1 MGHLERLCDSDA
13 EFAPAAADTLTR
25 LVGGP
30 AITRDAQL
38 AEITEAVPLGI
49 VFVDNGGQITYAN
62 SQAEHV
68 LRLDRSAIAGRTYDD
83 PSWKITSLDGGEFPA
98 DQLPF
103 ARVTATLETVRDVQ
117 HAIEHADGTRA
128 ELSINGVPLL
138 DGHGHLTGM
147 VATIDDITERRLAD
161 LTRRRFAAIV
171 ESSTDA
177 IIAKAADGTITD
189 WNLGAEEVYGHLREH
204 AVGRHVSF
212 IVPDHRLE
220 ELEHVHAR
228 VRAGETIRSLETERI
243 RADGQGVWVSLTVAP
258 IVDDGG
264 SVVGMSA
271 IARDV
276 TEQVALRE
284 ERARYALEL
293 ERSNRDLEQ
302 FAYVASHDLQEPL
315 RMVTSFLQ
323 LLARRYEGQLD
334 ETADQYIGFAV
345 DGAQRMR
352 RLIDDLLSY
361 SRVGTRGSPFEP
373 VDLGALTKDTLQDL
387 AEAINDAGA
396 TIEVGALPVVDGD
409 PAQLGQVLQNLI
421 GNALKFRGN
430 EPPRVRVHAEVDGD
444 AYVVTVEDH
453 GIGIPPEHNERIFII
468 FQRLH
473 GRDEYPGTGMGLAI
487 SKKIVERH
495 GGRLWVEAP
504 DHPGTAMRFTL
515 PIPEGDP
522 VV

>member
-1 MGHLERLCDSDA
+1 MGYEERPDA
-13 EFAPAAADTLTR
+13 DIPSVPAVRDALPR

-62 SQAEHV
+62 SQAERI
-68 LRLDRSAIAGRTYDD
+68 LRLDRSEIAGRTYDD
-83 PSWKITSLDGGEFPA
+83 PAWKITSLDGGEFPP
-98 DQLPF
+98 DHLPF
-103 ARVTATLETVRDVQ
+103 ARVAATLQTVRDVQ
-117 HAIEHADGTRA
+117 HAIEHANGTRT

-138 DGHGHLTGM
+138 DDHGHLTGM
-147 VATIDDITERRLAD
+147 VATIDDITERRLAG

-177 IIAKAADGTITD
+177 IIAKAADGTVTD
-189 WNLGAEEVYGHLREH
+189 WNLGAEEIYGHPRAH

-212 IVPDHRLE
+212 LVPEHRRD
-220 ELEHVHAR
+220 ELERVHAQ
-228 VRAGETIRSLETERI
+228 VRAGATIRGLETERI
-243 RADGQGVWVSLTVAP
+243 RADGQTVWVSLTVAP
-258 IVDDGG
+258 IIGDGG

-276 TEQVALRE
+276 TEHVALRE

-323 LLARRYEGQLD
+323 LLARRYEGHLD

-361 SRVGTRGSPFEP
+361 SRVGTRGNPFER
-373 VDLGALTKDTLQDL
+373 VDLAAVTRNVLQDL
-387 AEAINDAGA
+387 AEAIKDAEA
-396 TIEVGALPVVDGD
+396 TIEVGAMPVVDGD
-409 PAQLGQVLQNLI
+409 PSQLGQVLQNLI
-421 GNALKFRGN
+421 GNALKFHGDD
-430 EPPRVRVHAEVDGD
+430 PPRLHVHAEVVDST
-444 AYVVTVEDH
+444 YVVTVEDH

-504 DHPGTAMRFTL
+504 DHPGTAMRFSL
-515 PIPEGDP
+515 PIPEGETD
-522 VV
+522 V